1 MHNTR
6 NSGSSCQDGND
17 NLLQRIASQCLLRHH
32 DAVQLQQRGYVLL
45 KIHWYHSFCH
55 HQFVRVVFRIEHSI
69 YKEIITVNI
78 LLLNSGSKNGQ
89 NKYLYR
95 TFETNFLALLRSELA
110 SRIILFDVGLEVKY
124 PVQYPCS
131 SEAYGKKSS
140 FFVGHASF
148 VLPCRAITLQK
159 ILCFILLE
167 IRWKYVY
174 RQYLDVMCN

>member
-1 MHNTR
+1 MR
-6 NSGSSCQDGND
+6 MKS
-17 NLLQRIASQCLLRHH
+17 LALVYFLQNF
-32 DAVQLQQRGYVLL
+32 QLIGMG
-45 KIHWYHSFCH
+45 K
-55 HQFVRVVFRIEHSI
+55 
-69 YKEIITVNI
+69 
-78 LLLNSGSKNGQ
+78 
-89 NKYLYR
+89 KYQYR
-95 TFETNFLALLRSELA
+95 TFATNCLALLRSELA

-167 IRWKYVY
+167 I
-174 RQYLDVMCN
+174 LSTIS

>member
-1 MHNTR
+1 MR
-6 NSGSSCQDGND
+6 Y
-17 NLLQRIASQCLLRHH
+17 A
-32 DAVQLQQRGYVLL
+32 Y
-45 KIHWYHSFCH
+45 
-55 HQFVRVVFRIEHSI
+55 
-69 YKEIITVNI
+69 EIIGVSI
-78 LLLNSGSKNGQ
+78 LLLKFSTNRNGQ
-89 NKYLYR
+89 NKYQYR
-95 TFETNFLALLRSELA
+95 TFETNCLALLRSELA

-148 VLPCRAITLQK
+148 VLPYKAITLQK

-167 IRWKYVY
+167 IKYVY